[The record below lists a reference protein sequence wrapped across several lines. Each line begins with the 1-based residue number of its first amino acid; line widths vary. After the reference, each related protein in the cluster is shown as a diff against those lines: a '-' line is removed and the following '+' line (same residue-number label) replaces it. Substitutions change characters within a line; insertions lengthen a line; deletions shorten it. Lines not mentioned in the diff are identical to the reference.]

1 MEGIVISSSAYSN
14 TIIPHVIFCHMTE
27 SNNETSWK
35 IQFKEGLKW
44 LRDSTDYVKVPKE
57 VSKKRYA
64 ICIQCDSFESLTKQ
78 CRECACFMPLK
89 TRMNLTPCPKG
100 KWNLT

>member
-1 MEGIVISSSAYSN
+1 
-14 TIIPHVIFCHMTE
+14 MTASTNE
-27 SNNETSWK
+27 NNWK
-35 IQFKEGLKW
+35 RQFKDGLKW
-44 LRDSTDYVKVPKE
+44 LRENKDYIK
-57 VSKKRYA
+57 VSKEISKQRYA
-64 ICIQCDSFESLTKQ
+64 KCIECDSFENLTKH